1 LVLLARLKGVKFK
14 NTLALLNNWW
24 QIERY
29 CKNIENDKGLKMV
42 STFNKKLIK
51 YNKYIIIY
59 IFYKFNM
66 SKITLKQGS
75 VRVNDDN
82 NEPDEIEEEE
92 DEEEEEEED
101 PQDLEEETESESEK
115 ESVPSD
121 NEEQVSESDTSES
134 DIESES
140 EETEN
145 EEDVDNINSIKP
157 IETQP
162 LKHKNAFKVNKKQKN
177 QVKSDKTVNNDANNY
192 INNNINIEDDDME
205 DESDDDDENY
215 LQKFDE
221 SIRQNIIAK
230 YHPEMIIKNSAEIE
244 TLSRVVRNANGNIID
259 PFHKTLPFLT
269 KYEKARILGERAN
282 QINEGSPIFVKV
294 DPDVIDGYLI
304 ALKEFEERKIPFI
317 IQRPIPDGTCEYWK
331 LSDLEII

>member
-1 LVLLARLKGVKFK
+1 
-14 NTLALLNNWW
+14 
-24 QIERY
+24 
-29 CKNIENDKGLKMV
+29 
-42 STFNKKLIK
+42 
-51 YNKYIIIY
+51 
-59 IFYKFNM
+59 M
-66 SKITLKQGS
+66 SKIALKQGPI
-75 VRVNDDN
+75 RVNDDN
-82 NEPDEIEEEE
+82 NDPDEIEDDEEE
-92 DEEEEEEED
+92 EEEEEEED
-101 PQDLEEETESESEK
+101 PQDSEEETESESEK

-121 NEEQVSESDTSES
+121 NEEQLEEIAESDTSDS
-134 DIESES
+134 DTESET

-145 EEDVDNINSIKP
+145 DEDDDNINGIKP
-157 IETQP
+157 IDTQNT
-162 LKHKNAFKVNKKQKN
+162 KHKNSFKVNKKQKN
-177 QVKSDKTVNNDANNY
+177 QVKSSKLENDDANY
-192 INNNINIEDDDME
+192 YIEDDDIE
-205 DESDDDDENY
+205 NESDDDNENY

-221 SIRQNIIAK
+221 SIRQNIIAQ